1 MINRKWAIVP
11 TVFAAA
17 LLLLPA
23 KGWSQDLPE
32 GVEFQVVAEYAVD
45 IPGVEKAT
53 LGKLSLAPGAKWE
66 NLPIENTEFC
76 NATQGVISVVDHTL
90 GTSNLYTPGSRWAP
104 HKGSSVTIT
113 NPGDVTH
120 VHWVLAL
127 IEKK

>member
-1 MINRKWAIVP
+1 MINRKWTIVP

-32 GVEFQVVAEYAVD
+32 GVEAQVVAEYAVD
-45 IPGVEKAT
+45 IPGVEKVDLRT
-53 LGKLSLAPGAKWE
+53 LSLAPGAKWGFT
-66 NLPIENTEFC
+66 IEDTIFC

-90 GTSNLYTPGSRWAP
+90 GTSNLYTQGSRWAP
-104 HKGSSVTIT
+104 RKGSNVTVS
-113 NPGDVTH
+113 NPGDETH
-120 VHWVLAL
+120 VHWALAL